1 MTWITVSWL
10 CAVCKQFLLLV
21 VRYIK
26 LIYSWSVHPARQM
39 KTHNVTV
46 TVRSALWVQSK
57 FAVTLPTVTKL
68 ILISYSQ
75 DGFNWSTHLRYQP
88 MMMMTKLVSCQWP
101 GRACKLTIHSAVA
114 YRLVCTYD
122 FVLPW
127 RKVMWS
133 VSVLSHKHDI
143 LSGLLRIPSPTPT
156 PVPQGLAPPLFKS
169 WIRPCEL

>member
-1 MTWITVSWL
+1 VHIRHLRQQWWLAGAQASLTTLIVLPQQSIFTVMTWITVSWL

-39 KTHNVTV
+39 KTHSVTV

-127 RKVMWS
+127 RKVM
-133 VSVLSHKHDI
+133 
-143 LSGLLRIPSPTPT
+143 
-156 PVPQGLAPPLFKS
+156 
-169 WIRPCEL
+169 